1 MSIIRKCEIGQG
13 YRDKHKLGME
23 FDHSDALDNMKIVF
37 VLNVNEIR
45 TILLVEARCAHCH
58 GIFGDNSNY
67 SNDAAH

>member
-1 MSIIRKCEIGQG
+1 
-13 YRDKHKLGME
+13 ME